1 MSKLVLIID
10 DLHDSIVPQLE
21 QLGFTV
27 NYRPEI
33 KRPELL
39 RIIKDYSGLIVRS
52 KTRIDEEVITAG
64 NNLEF
69 IGRSGA
75 GMDLIDVDVAQS
87 RGIKL
92 VNSPEGN
99 RDALGEHAIGMM
111 LCLLNNIKQADS
123 QVRQRVWKREEN
135 RGVNIMEK
143 TVSIIGYGNMGS
155 AFAQRLSGFGCRV
168 LAYDKYKTG
177 PFEFAREVRM
187 EQVFRETD
195 VLSLHLPL
203 TEETRNLVDSTY
215 ISQFQ
220 SDIYLINTA
229 RGGILDERALVDQ
242 LKIGK
247 ITGAALDVL
256 ENENLSR
263 LNDSQ
268 DSNLKELID
277 LPNVILTPHIAGW
290 SHESYLKLNQV
301 LIEKIKS
308 LQIH

>member
-1 MSKLVLIID
+1 
-10 DLHDSIVPQLE
+10 
-21 QLGFTV
+21 
-27 NYRPEI
+27 
-33 KRPELL
+33 
-39 RIIKDYSGLIVRS
+39 
-52 KTRIDEEVITAG
+52 
-64 NNLEF
+64 
-69 IGRSGA
+69 
-75 GMDLIDVDVAQS
+75 
-87 RGIKL
+87 
-92 VNSPEGN
+92 
-99 RDALGEHAIGMM
+99 
-111 LCLLNNIKQADS
+111 
-123 QVRQRVWKREEN
+123 
-135 RGVNIMEK
+135 VNIMEK